1 MENEKDIADRRE
13 QILEQAF
20 AAAKNGNMD
29 QAQALYRQVARPAL
43 ASRYALLERMGLFD
57 EDDQINKD

>member
-1 MENEKDIADRRE
+1 MNEEKDIADRE

-29 QAQALYRQVARPAL
+29 QAQALFGQVANDMM

-57 EDDQINKD
+57 ETGENL

>member
-29 QAQALYRQVARPAL
+29 QAQALYRQVAKPAM

-57 EDDQINKD
+57 EDNQTNKD

>member
-1 MENEKDIADRRE
+1 MENEKDIADRE

-29 QAQALYRQVARPAL
+29 QAQALYRQVAKPAL

-57 EDDQINKD
+57 ENNLTKKD

>member
-1 MENEKDIADRRE
+1 MENEKDIAARE

-29 QAQALYRQVARPAL
+29 QAQALYRQVAKPAL

-57 EDDQINKD
+57 ENNLTKKD

>member
-1 MENEKDIADRRE
+1 MNNEKDIADRE

-29 QAQALYRQVARPAL
+29 QAQALYRQVAKPAL
-43 ASRYALLERMGLFD
+43 KSRYALLERMGLFD
-57 EDDQINKD
+57 ENNLTNKV

>member
-13 QILEQAF
+13 QVLDQAF
-20 AAAKNGNMD
+20 AAAKNGDMG

-43 ASRYALLERMGLFD
+43 ASRYDLLERMGLFD
-57 EDDQINKD
+57 ENNLTNKD

>member
-1 MENEKDIADRRE
+1 MENEKDIADRRK
-13 QILEQAF
+13 QVLDQAF
-20 AAAKNGNMD
+20 AAAKNGDMV

-57 EDDQINKD
+57 EDNLTKKD

>member
-29 QAQALYRQVARPAL
+29 QAQALYRQVAKPAL
-43 ASRYALLERMGLFD
+43 ASRYALLERMGLVAD
-57 EDDQINKD
+57 NDLTKKD

>member
-1 MENEKDIADRRE
+1 MNNEKDIADRE

-29 QAQALYRQVARPAL
+29 QAQALYRQVAKPAM

-57 EDDQINKD
+57 ENNLTNKD

>member
-1 MENEKDIADRRE
+1 MENEKDVAARE
-13 QILEQAF
+13 QILEQAL

-43 ASRYALLERMGLFD
+43 ASRHALLERMGLFD
-57 EDDQINKD
+57 ENNLSKKD

>member
-1 MENEKDIADRRE
+1 MENEKDIADRE

-29 QAQALYRQVARPAL
+29 QAQALYRQVAKPAM

-57 EDDQINKD
+57 EDVQTNKD

>member
-1 MENEKDIADRRE
+1 MENEKDIAHRE

-29 QAQALYRQVARPAL
+29 QAQALYRQVAKPAM

-57 EDDQINKD
+57 ADDQTNKKG

>member
-1 MENEKDIADRRE
+1 MNNEKDIADRE

-29 QAQALYRQVARPAL
+29 QAQALYRQVANPAL

-57 EDDQINKD
+57 EDDQTKKD

>member
-1 MENEKDIADRRE
+1 MENEKDIAHRE

-29 QAQALYRQVARPAL
+29 QAQALYRQVANAAL
-43 ASRYALLERMGLFD
+43 ASRYDLLERMGLFD
-57 EDDQINKD
+57 ENNLTKKD

>member
-13 QILEQAF
+13 QILEQVF

-29 QAQALYRQVARPAL
+29 QAQALYRQVAKPAM

-57 EDDQINKD
+57 EDDQTNKD

>member
-1 MENEKDIADRRE
+1 MNNEKDIADRE

-29 QAQALYRQVARPAL
+29 QAQALYRQVAKPAM

-57 EDDQINKD
+57 ENNLTKKD

>member
-1 MENEKDIADRRE
+1 MNNEKDIADRE

-29 QAQALYRQVARPAL
+29 QAQALYRQVAKPAM
-43 ASRYALLERMGLFD
+43 AARYALLERMGLFD
-57 EDDQINKD
+57 EDDQTKKD

>member
-1 MENEKDIADRRE
+1 MNNEKDIADRE

-29 QAQALYRQVARPAL
+29 QAQALYRQVAKPAL

-57 EDDQINKD
+57 EDDQTNKKD

>member
-13 QILEQAF
+13 QILEQVF

-29 QAQALYRQVARPAL
+29 QAQALYRQVAKPAM

-57 EDDQINKD
+57 EDDQANKD